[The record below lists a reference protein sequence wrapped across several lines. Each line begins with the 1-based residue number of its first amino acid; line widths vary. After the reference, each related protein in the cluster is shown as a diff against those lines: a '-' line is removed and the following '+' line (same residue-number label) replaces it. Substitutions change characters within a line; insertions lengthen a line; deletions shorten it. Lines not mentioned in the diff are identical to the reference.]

1 MPTRDLKKFSDP
13 VRKCY
18 EKCRENFDSFEISLN
33 NFTRKL
39 KKSLDDAFGEKV
51 YTMDEKSFILCLEKI
66 HTTDL
71 YLTMGMSARD
81 EKAWE
86 IFEERFAPKI
96 NDFAQYYADDEDV
109 AEDVF
114 AFTKSSLFVKIKK
127 TGKPKIDSFNGRG
140 SLESWL
146 KVIVY
151 REVITHQKNRV
162 KTISLDNIVLG
173 VDEDYDYVGEMKTI
187 SKIITSGFKS
197 LEEKDKVLLREYFIL
212 RQPERTLADK
222 YNVHASTISRR
233 LHKICDHLSMV
244 FFTLAK
250 KDYQLEKKEAKEM
263 FTKFGK
269 SWHSNVAEILT

>member
-39 KKSLDDAFGEKV
+39 KKSLKDTFGEKV
-51 YTMDEKSFILCLEKI
+51 FTMGEESFIPYLERI
-66 HTTDL
+66 HTEDL
-71 YLTMGMSARD
+71 YLTMGMSAGN

-96 NDFAQYYADDEDV
+96 NDFAQYYADDEDI

-114 AFTKSSLFVKIKK
+114 AYTKSSLFVKIKK
-127 TGKPKIDSFNGRG
+127 TGKPKIDSYNGRG

-162 KTISLDNIVLG
+162 KTISLDSIVLG
-173 VDEDYDYVGEMKTI
+173 VEEDHDYVSEIKTI
-187 SKIITSGFKS
+187 SKILTSGFKS
-197 LEEKDKVLLREYFIL
+197 LEEKDKVLLREYYIL
-212 RQPERTLADK
+212 KQPERILADK
-222 YNVHASTISRR
+222 YNVNISTISRR
-233 LHKICDHLSMV
+233 LRKICDHLYLV

-250 KDYQLEKKEAKEM
+250 NDFHLERQEAQEM
-263 FTKFGK
+263 FSKFGK
-269 SWHSNVAEILT
+269 SWHSNVAEILA

>member
-173 VDEDYDYVGEMKTI
+173 VDEDYDHVGEMKTI

-263 FTKFGK
+263 FSKFGK

>member
-39 KKSLDDAFGEKV
+39 KKSLNDTFGETV
-51 YTMDEKSFILCLEKI
+51 FTMDEESFIPYLERI
-66 HTTDL
+66 HTEDL
-71 YLTMGMSARD
+71 YLTMGMSTGD

-96 NDFAQYYADDEDV
+96 NDFAQYYADDEDI

-114 AFTKSSLFVKIKK
+114 AYTKSSLFVKIKK
-127 TGKPKIDSFNGRG
+127 TGKPKIDSYNGRG

-162 KTISLDNIVLG
+162 KTISLDSIVLG
-173 VDEDYDYVGEMKTI
+173 VEEDHDYVSEIKTI
-187 SKIITSGFKS
+187 SKILTSGFKS
-197 LEEKDKVLLREYFIL
+197 LEEKDKVLLREYYIL
-212 RQPERTLADK
+212 KQPERILADK
-222 YNVHASTISRR
+222 YNVNVSTISRR
-233 LHKICDHLSMV
+233 LRKICDNLYVV

-250 KDYQLEKKEAKEM
+250 NDFHLERQEAKDM
-263 FTKFGK
+263 FSKFSK
-269 SWHSNVAEILT
+269 SWHSNVAEILA

>member
-1 MPTRDLKKFSDP
+1 
-13 VRKCY
+13 
-18 EKCRENFDSFEISLN
+18 
-33 NFTRKL
+33 
-39 KKSLDDAFGEKV
+39 
-51 YTMDEKSFILCLEKI
+51 MDEKSFILCLEKI

-263 FTKFGK
+263 FSKFGK

>member
-51 YTMDEKSFILCLEKI
+51 YTMDVKSFILCLEKI

-71 YLTMGMSARD
+71 YLTMGMSTGD

-96 NDFAQYYADDEDV
+96 NDFAQYYADDEDI

-114 AFTKSSLFVKIKK
+114 AYTKSSLFVKIKK
-127 TGKPKIDSFNGRG
+127 TGKPKIDSYNGRG

-162 KTISLDNIVLG
+162 KTISLDSIVLG
-173 VDEDYDYVGEMKTI
+173 VEEDHDYVSEIKTI
-187 SKIITSGFKS
+187 SKILTSGFKS
-197 LEEKDKVLLREYFIL
+197 LEEKDKVLLREYYIL
-212 RQPERTLADK
+212 KQPERILADK
-222 YNVHASTISRR
+222 YNVNVSTISRR
-233 LHKICDHLSMV
+233 LRKICDHLYLV

-250 KDYQLEKKEAKEM
+250 NDFHLERQDAQEM
-263 FTKFGK
+263 FSKFGK
-269 SWHSNVAEILT
+269 SWHSNVAEILA

>member
-1 MPTRDLKKFSDP
+1 MTTLNLKKFSGP
-13 VRKCY
+13 VKICY
-18 EKCRENFDSFEISLN
+18 EKCMENFDSFEISLN

-96 NDFAQYYADDEDV
+96 NDFAQYYADDEDI

-162 KTISLDNIVLG
+162 KTLSLDNIVLG
-173 VDEDYDYVGEMKTI
+173 VDEDYDHVGEMKTI

-263 FTKFGK
+263 FSKFGK

>member
-263 FTKFGK
+263 FSKFGK

>member
-39 KKSLDDAFGEKV
+39 KKSLDDTFGEKV
-51 YTMDEKSFILCLEKI
+51 FTMDEKSFIFCLEKI

-162 KTISLDNIVLG
+162 KTLSLDNIVLG

-263 FTKFGK
+263 FSKFGK